1 MRLYS
6 ANLAFIFQQIKLDQ
20 NFTPYLLSLSCV
32 KVGGNYGRNM
42 MPGRLRRMGV
52 SISERKVGNA
62 LKKICPSTQAERCM
76 QAGRSFNPKLYKA
89 DYFGHELHVDQNEKF
104 VMYGVTHVVARDGY
118 SQMITSY
125 TTMAVKTI

>member
-76 QAGRSFNPKLYKA
+76 QAGGSFNPK
-89 DYFGHELHVDQNEKF
+89 
-104 VMYGVTHVVARDGY
+104 
-118 SQMITSY
+118 I
-125 TTMAVKTI
+125 